1 MNAIIAVMS
10 LYTLRVMNYR
20 KLAEY
25 FLHLIWPS
33 SCEIC
38 GRIGENPCDKCR
50 HEMIRREIEASNAR
64 GFYRIFTENIIT
76 RHLENVTVYSA
87 LYHHD
92 PSVKKVIHTFKEEG
106 RKEIGHPLGVCMA
119 KSFGDT
125 EADYI
130 IPAPLR
136 MNSERKYNQTLEL
149 ARGMCDYWGV
159 ELLDVSERTRERPHQ
174 MSLGAIDRKN
184 NVAPDDFRFTRD
196 IRGLRVAIVDDVCTT
211 GYTLIAFA
219 EACRLA
225 GAEVI
230 CAYTLS
236 SANRV

>member
-1 MNAIIAVMS
+1 MS
-10 LYTLRVMNYR
+10 LCILRVKNCR

-38 GRIGENPCDKCR
+38 GKIGAELCDDCR
-50 HEMIRREIEASNAR
+50 HEMIRREVEASRAR
-64 GFYRIFTENIIT
+64 GFDRVFTSDIIT
-76 RHLENVTVYSA
+76 RRFENVTVYSA
-87 LYHHD
+87 LFHHD
-92 PSVKKVIHTFKEEG
+92 MNVKKVIHMFKEKG
-106 RKEIGHPLGVCMA
+106 RRDMGHPLGVCMA

-125 EADYI
+125 QADYI

-149 ARGMCDYWGV
+149 AKGMCDYWSV

-174 MSLGAIDRKN
+174 MSLGARDRKN
-184 NVAPDDFRFTRD
+184 NIAPDDFRFTKD
-196 IRGLRVAIVDDVCTT
+196 IRGLRVALVDDVCTT
-211 GYTLIAFA
+211 GYTLMAFS

-225 GAEVI
+225 GAKVI

>member
-1 MNAIIAVMS
+1 MS
-10 LYTLRVMNYR
+10 LYTLRVMNCR

-25 FLHLIWPS
+25 FLHIIWPS

-38 GRIGENPCDKCR
+38 GRIGESPCDSCR
-50 HEMIRREIEASNAR
+50 AEIRRREIEAARAR
-64 GFYRIFTENIIT
+64 GFDRVFTKDIIT
-76 RHLENVTVYSA
+76 RHLENVTVYSS
-87 LYHHD
+87 LFYHD
-92 PSVKKVIHTFKEEG
+92 ESVKKVIHMFKEEG

-130 IPAPLR
+130 MPAPLR

-149 ARGMCDYWGV
+149 ARGMCDYWNV
-159 ELLDVSERTRERPHQ
+159 KLLDVSERTRERPHQ
-174 MSLGAIDRKN
+174 MSLSARDRQN
-184 NVAPDDFRFTRD
+184 NIAPDDFRFTRD
-196 IRGLRVAIVDDVCTT
+196 IRGLRVALVDDVCTT

-236 SANRV
+236 SVNQ

>member
-1 MNAIIAVMS
+1 MS
-10 LYTLRVMNYR
+10 LCTLRVMNCR

-25 FLHLIWPS
+25 FLHIIWPS

-38 GRIGENPCDKCR
+38 GKIGENPCDSCR
-50 HEMIRREIEASNAR
+50 AEIRRREIEAARAR
-64 GFYRIFTENIIT
+64 GFDRVFTKDIIT

-87 LYHHD
+87 LFHHD
-92 PSVKKVIHTFKEEG
+92 MSVKKVIHMFKEEG

-119 KSFGDT
+119 KSFGET

-130 IPAPLR
+130 MPTPLR
-136 MNSERKYNQTLEL
+136 MNSERMYNQTLEL
-149 ARGMCDYWGV
+149 AKGMCDYWGV

-174 MSLGAIDRKN
+174 MSLSARDRKN
-184 NVAPDDFRFTRD
+184 NIAPDDFRFTRD
-196 IRGLRVAIVDDVCTT
+196 IHGLRVALVDDVCTT
-211 GYTLIAFA
+211 GYTLMAFS

-236 SANRV
+236 STNK

>member
-1 MNAIIAVMS
+1 MNC
-10 LYTLRVMNYR
+10 R

-25 FLHLIWPS
+25 FLHIIWPS

-38 GRIGENPCDKCR
+38 GKIGENPCDSCR
-50 HEMIRREIEASNAR
+50 AEIRRREIEAARAR
-64 GFYRIFTENIIT
+64 GFDRVFTKDIIT
-76 RHLENVTVYSA
+76 RHLENVTVYSS
-87 LYHHD
+87 LYYHD
-92 PSVKKVIHTFKEEG
+92 ESVKKVIHMFKEEG

-119 KSFGDT
+119 KSFGET

-130 IPAPLR
+130 MPAPLR
-136 MNSERKYNQTLEL
+136 MNSERMYNQTLEL
-149 ARGMCDYWGV
+149 AKGMCDYWGV

-174 MSLGAIDRKN
+174 MSLSARDRKN
-184 NVAPDDFRFTRD
+184 NIAPDDFRFTKD
-196 IRGLRVAIVDDVCTT
+196 IHGLRVALVDDVCTT

-236 SANRV
+236 SVNQ

>member
-1 MNAIIAVMS
+1 MTNGIIAVMS

-38 GRIGENPCDKCR
+38 GKIGESLCESCR
-50 HEMIRREIEASNAR
+50 AEIRRREIEAARAR
-64 GFYRIFTENIIT
+64 GFDRVFTKDIIT

-87 LYHHD
+87 LFHHD
-92 PSVKKVIHTFKEEG
+92 ESVKKVIHMFKEEG

-119 KSFGDT
+119 KSFGET

-136 MNSERKYNQTLEL
+136 MHSERMYNQTLEL
-149 ARGMCDYWGV
+149 AKGMCDYWGV

-174 MSLGAIDRKN
+174 MSLSARDRKN
-184 NVAPDDFRFTRD
+184 NIAPDDFRFTKD
-196 IRGLRVAIVDDVCTT
+196 IHGLRVALVDDVCTT

-236 SANRV
+236 STNK

>member
-1 MNAIIAVMS
+1 MNC
-10 LYTLRVMNYR
+10 R

-25 FLHLIWPS
+25 FLHIIWPS

-38 GRIGENPCDKCR
+38 GRIGESPCDSCR
-50 HEMIRREIEASNAR
+50 AEIRRREIEAARAR
-64 GFYRIFTENIIT
+64 GFDRVFTKDIIT
-76 RHLENVTVYSA
+76 RHLENVTVYSS
-87 LYHHD
+87 LYYHD
-92 PSVKKVIHTFKEEG
+92 ESVKKVIHMFKEEG

-119 KSFGDT
+119 KSFGET

-130 IPAPLR
+130 MPAPLR
-136 MNSERKYNQTLEL
+136 MNSERMYNQTLEL
-149 ARGMCDYWGV
+149 AKGMCDYWGV

-174 MSLGAIDRKN
+174 MSLGARDRKN
-184 NVAPDDFRFTRD
+184 NIAPDDFRFTRD
-196 IRGLRVAIVDDVCTT
+196 IRGLRVALVDDVCTT

-236 SANRV
+236 SVNQ